1 MSKKPSNSAERDD
14 SKASPQSLSLAQDTA
29 DESEKDKQLKPLVDM
44 ASPLDTMKVGQ
55 TRDWLKEAEHL
66 PSLHLADVGETT
78 RKTILIDG
86 VEREYYLHVPKDY
99 SPLNPPPVI
108 LALHGYGYNTGQ
120 GGSEHGGKGFE
131 QVSDFSK
138 LADQE
143 NVIVIYPSGNQEQNF
158 GWNNG
163 QWWFSK
169 LDDVKFIDHLLDK
182 TARDFPL
189 DQSRIYAIGYS
200 QGGSFLHRLI
210 DELPNRFAAAAEV
223 GGWMTGSEDKA
234 AKGLPFMAIQ
244 AVVDPTVPPDGR
256 LLGLRMQSEDYTSN
270 YYRSING
277 ITEAPQDAARRVK
290 HHGLVR
296 ELTSKIPGQPGEVKL
311 MWLNNEV
318 NHSWYGGL
326 GDKEASINATN
337 ETWNFVSRFRKGQSP

>member
-1 MSKKPSNSAERDD
+1 MTRKPSNSAESDD
-14 SKASPQSLSLAQDTA
+14 SKASPQSLSLALDSV
-29 DESEKDKQLKPLVDM
+29 DEPEKDKQLKPLVDM
-44 ASPLDTMKVGQ
+44 ASPLDTLQVGK

-66 PSLHLADVGETT
+66 PSLKLTDAGETT
-78 RKTILIDG
+78 RKSIMIDG
-86 VEREYYLHVPKDY
+86 VEREYYLHLPKNY
-99 SPLNPPPVI
+99 NPANPPPMI
-108 LALHGYGYNTGQ
+108 LALHGYGYNAGQ

-131 QVSDFSK
+131 QVSGFSK

-143 NVIVIYPSGNQEQNF
+143 NVIVAYPSGNQNQNF
-158 GWNNG
+158 GWNND

-169 LDDVKFIDHLLDK
+169 LDDVKFIDALLK
-182 TARDFPL
+182 RTSRDYPL

-210 DELPNRFAAAAEV
+210 DQLPDRFAAAAEV
-223 GGWMTGSEDKA
+223 GGWMTGSEGKA

-244 AVVDPTVPPDGR
+244 SVVDPTVPPEGR
-256 LLGLRMQSEDYTSN
+256 LLGLRMQSENYTSN

-277 ITEAPQDAARRVK
+277 ITEDPKDTARRVK

-318 NHSWYGGL
+318 THSWYGGL
-326 GDKEASINATN
+326 GDREASINATN
-337 ETWNFVSRFRKGQSP
+337 ETWNFVSRFRKGQPP